1 MSGLAIT
8 SPIYPQFDCKSFDV
22 TTICSEPSKVGNA
35 PHIGLDVLEDH
46 LIRQNTGSASEID
59 AQSVLDDQ
67 AEVSEKKETELE
79 LLRQETLEEPEI
91 TQEQLSIG
99 KRLLNWRTIIPLV
112 IVIVALVYFAQKAN
126 INPQHTWAAIR
137 TANIFFVFAAFFI
150 YYLSFPIRTLRWRLL
165 LQNVGYSEESGVHL
179 PKFLKLLE
187 IVYTSWFANVIVPA
201 KLGDLYRAYLFRR
214 ETGLSGSRTFG
225 TVLAE
230 RLLDLIILLLLFIPA
245 VMISLH
251 ENLPPQLQTGLKI
264 ALAIVIA
271 GIISLFLLR
280 MFRTQIARL
289 VPKRFRDHYD
299 HFQQGTLGSFRR
311 VPTLTPLTL
320 CVWACEALRF
330 FFIALALGLISGN
343 LVHIIAVSFFIA
355 LGEALLTVV
364 PFTGGGVG
372 LVEGGMLAMM
382 ALFTPNSSLAAAG
395 ILIDRT
401 ITLLSILVIGFIVFM
416 IVTGMQVAK
425 QNQQKKSLAVP
436 QATKS

>member
-1 MSGLAIT
+1 ML
-8 SPIYPQFDCKSFDV
+8 
-22 TTICSEPSKVGNA
+22 
-35 PHIGLDVLEDH
+35 LEDH
-46 LIRQNTGSASEID
+46 LITPNTGSASETY
-59 AQSVLDDQ
+59 AQTVQDDQ
-67 AEVSEKKETELE
+67 PEVSEKKKAE
-79 LLRQETLEEPEI
+79 LLKQETLEEPEI
-91 TQEQLSIG
+91 SQEQLSIG

-150 YYLSFPIRTLRWRLL
+150 YYVAFPIRTFRWRML
-165 LQNVGYSEESGVHL
+165 LQNIGYTEENGVHL

-187 IVYTSWFANVIVPA
+187 ILYTSWFANVIVPA
-201 KLGDLYRAYLFRR
+201 KLGDLYRAYLFRK

-230 RLLDLIILLLLFIPA
+230 RLLDLTVLLLLFIPA

-264 ALAIVIA
+264 TLAGVIV
-271 GIISLFLLR
+271 GIIGLFLLR
-280 MFRTQIARL
+280 MFPAPISRL
-289 VPKRFRDHYD
+289 VPKRFRSHYN

-311 VPTLTPLTL
+311 VPPLTAL
-320 CVWACEALRF
+320 TACVWACESLRF
-330 FFIALALGLISGN
+330 FFIALALNLISGS
-343 LVHIIAVSFFIA
+343 LVQIIAVSCFIA

-372 LVEGGMLAMM
+372 LVEGGMLAMI
-382 ALFTPNSSLAAAG
+382 ALFTPNSSLAAAA

-401 ITLLSILVIGFIVFM
+401 ITLFSILAIGFIVFM
-416 IVTGMQVAK
+416 IVTGMQAAK

-436 QATKS
+436 QTTKS